1 MYVYLAQ
8 VHRSSAGAIIL
19 GSNYSLGN
27 TVYEQVHILCTR
39 SNFSYHVQVDS
50 RVNCRQFVLGTITT
64 CTMYLYEVHSTS
76 YILVVHMYIVH
87 STVYLVR
94 GMWYTVVLCTRHINT
109 VYHYEVLVNSTAPAH
124 AG

>member
-50 RVNCRQFVLGTITT
+50 SRVNCRQFVLGTSYYVQLLHVLCT
-64 CTMYLYEVHSTS
+64 CTQYEVHSTS
-76 YILVVHMYIVH
+76 YILVVHMYIV
-87 STVYLVR
+87 R
-94 GMWYTVVLCTRHINT
+94 GT
-109 VYHYEVLVNSTAPAH
+109 
-124 AG
+124 